1 MDKLVFMETD
11 SWKGKVLLKE
21 DGFFEGIVFNEDS
34 EVTTDLINGSYSAN
48 NGTIRFRT
56 TKSKHTYEL
65 RDGDF
70 CNYHNLDSSGLFEG
84 TCTDLFGRIN
94 YVTLSVDLYNIENE
108 EISSEIDD
116 LKLFI
121 NRTKAE
127 IYSKIPVL
135 RRIK

>member
-11 SWKGKVLLKE
+11 NWKGKVLLKE
-21 DGFFEGIVFNEDS
+21 DGFFEGIAFNEDS
-34 EVTTDLINGSYSAN
+34 EIPTDLINGSYTAN
-48 NGTIRFRT
+48 TGTIYFRT
-56 TKSKHTYEL
+56 AKSKHIYEL

-70 CNYHNLDSSGLFEG
+70 CNYHSPNSSGLFEG

-94 YVTLSVDLYNIENE
+94 YVSLSVDLYNIENE
-108 EISSEIDD
+108 EISSEVDD

-127 IYSKIPVL
+127 MYSKIPVL